1 MALEPREPGGP
12 VLEPRWLDVDAV
24 SRYLCMSVDA
34 LYHRIARRE
43 IPFVKQGRLVRFD
56 RFALDRW
63 MAKGVRRG
71 FDETRR
77 AVVLQENDQ
86 RSAIRTV
93 HRVRGSEIGGAPRV
107 GSRTRH
113 P

>member
-1 MALEPREPGGP
+1 
-12 VLEPRWLDVDAV
+12 
-24 SRYLCMSVDA
+24 MSVDA
-34 LYHRIARRE
+34 LYHRVARRE

-77 AVVLQENDQ
+77 ALVLQENDQ
-86 RSAIRTV
+86 RSALRGV
-93 HRVRGSEIGGAPRV
+93 DRVRGSEISRAPRV
-107 GSRTRH
+107 GPRTRH
-113 P
+113 PRRNSRMEEHSSELRGMVDGVQEGL